1 MLDDLNAR
9 QQEGD
14 DQFTPSL
21 ESRCPRL
28 SSVGPAPNQAIN
40 FESGD
45 EVTLFQQQ
53 THTYPVVEKR
63 DDRYVLVKTFA
74 QLTDARFF
82 IQGTHYLIWYKAEF
96 P

>member
-9 QQEGD
+9 QQELD
-14 DQFTPSL
+14 DQFFPGSKYRCPTPSSPT
-21 ESRCPRL
+21 EYE
-28 SSVGPAPNQAIN
+28 AIY

-63 DDRYVLVKTFA
+63 DDRYVLVKAFTE
-74 QLTDARFF
+74 LTDARLF
-82 IQGTHYLIWYKAEF
+82 IQGTHYLIWYRAEF